1 MTVFLTS
8 IIGPHPDG
16 PIAGIYRENDFLD
29 NLRRGWKPGSDI
41 LILAA
46 DPDSPRN
53 DGWIGVMETCCAD
66 GALSAGKIE
75 ICDARNPGLAER
87 LEEYDVIVLAGGH
100 TPTQNRFFRQIG
112 LKEKIN
118 RFDGILIGISA
129 GSMNC
134 AETVYAHPE
143 KDGEAIDPHYKKFL
157 PGLGLTELMIIPHYQ
172 EDKDTVLDGLRVMED
187 VAYPD
192 SMGRSF
198 LCLIDGSYV
207 LLENDSQT
215 LYGEG
220 YEIRDGALHQL
231 CRAGEKVILK

>member
-8 IIGPHPDG
+8 IIGPHPEG
-16 PIAGIYRENDFLD
+16 PIAGIYRENGFLE
-29 NLRRGWKPGSDI
+29 NLKKRWKPDSNI
-41 LILAA
+41 LIMAA

-53 DGWIGVMETCCAD
+53 DGWIGVMETCCTD
-66 GALSAGKIE
+66 GSLSMGKIE
-75 ICDARNPGLAER
+75 ICDARNLILAQR

-100 TPTQNRFFRQIG
+100 TPTQNRFFRRIG
-112 LKEKIN
+112 LKEKIAG
-118 RFDGILIGISA
+118 FDGIVIGISA

-143 KDGEAIDPHYKKFL
+143 KDGEAIDSNYQKFL

-207 LLENDSQT
+207 LLENGSQT

-220 YEIRDGALHQL
+220 YEIRDGAMHQL
-231 CRAGEKVILK
+231 CCAEHHLILK